1 MVLQAKRLSLRAVM
15 LRALTNRA
23 MRPVMATLTVIYC
36 LQQMSCILTEVRE
49 LAEWVSAAEE
59 VVHKEIS
66 RVGALPDPDVPDYQ
80 E

>member
-1 MVLQAKRLSLRAVM
+1 MVLQAKQLSLRAIV

-23 MRPVMATLTVIYC
+23 MRPVMVTLTVIYC
-36 LQQMSCILTEVRE
+36 LQQMGHVLTEVWE
-49 LAEWVSAAEE
+49 LAEWVSVAEE

-66 RVGALPDPDVPDYQ
+66 RAGALPDPDVPDNQ